1 MKYVG
6 GKIDV
11 KILVMILC
19 VVCAVGVMVGVV
31 FVLRNNNYPTSLNE
45 DSLSVEVNQL
55 LADGKKDEALDLLL
69 TSDLSG
75 FSELDRCLKYFDI
88 ISLANEL
95 DEREVSSWYELLVSR
110 EEDGA
115 GNKCT
120 ASETAANLY
129 DKVLEGRESK

>member
-6 GKIDV
+6 GKINV
-11 KILVMILC
+11 KTLVMILC
-19 VVCAVGVMVGVV
+19 VVCAVGVMIGVI
-31 FVLRNNNYPTSLNE
+31 FMLKNSNYLNSSLNE

-55 LADGKKDEALDLLL
+55 LVDGEKDEALDLLL

-120 ASETAANLY
+120 VSETAANLY
-129 DKVLEGRESK
+129 DKVLEGRE